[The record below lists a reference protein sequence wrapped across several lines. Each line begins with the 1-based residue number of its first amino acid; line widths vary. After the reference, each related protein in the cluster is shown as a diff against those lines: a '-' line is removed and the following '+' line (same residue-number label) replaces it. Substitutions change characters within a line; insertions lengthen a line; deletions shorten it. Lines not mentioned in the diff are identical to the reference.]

1 VHAAIVR
8 SNVDMARVGEAL
20 AGIDAVKTRLKGMR
34 GFRGGYWLQPLDGQ
48 GMAVLLWDDE
58 EAARAA
64 AFPIGSSPEPNG
76 RGPSLSPCT
85 HQAGLATGL
94 SRPGAGSTCFPR
106 LAGHP

>member
-58 EAARAA
+58 EAAKAA
-64 AFPIGSSPEPNG
+64 AFPVGSSPAPGVTIESVEN
-76 RGPSLSPCT
+76 RIIVA
-85 HQAGLATGL
+85 QA
-94 SRPGAGSTCFPR
+94 
-106 LAGHP
+106 